1 MPDGYIFMIKFVEL
15 KLITKPYMK
24 TRILSLLFAA
34 FVLAS
39 CAGAYRQNESGVT
52 VKVQEPTEG
61 GPRLVRL
68 EVLGDK
74 LIHVSATPDRKF
86 ADPQSLIIVPQTG
99 ATEFAVCEDDGVVSV
114 STESIVASVNVATG
128 EVWFTDIEGNPIL
141 AEQAGGGK
149 TFEPIEVEGTKG
161 YSFRQVFESPEDEA
175 FYGLGQHQA
184 DEFNYKGKNEEL
196 FQYNTKVSVPFIV
209 SNKGYGVLMDS
220 YSMMRFGNPADYKQ
234 LGDVFKLYDA
244 QGKEGCLTGTYVPE
258 NGQTIVRDEP
268 KLYFEY
274 LIEPKMEKVVNL
286 PEDFVFFNS
295 NVTYEGSLEAAQ
307 TGDYQFILYYAG
319 YTTVKVG
326 CETVVPERWRTAW
339 NPNAYKFTVHL
350 EAGVKTPIKVEWK
363 PDGWVSYCGLRVYDV
378 VDPVQ
383 QAKHQWWSEMTKQ
396 MDWYFI
402 AGDSM
407 DEVISG
413 YRTLTGKAPIM
424 PKWAMGY
431 WQSRER
437 YKTSTE
443 MIEALEGFR
452 QRNIPIDNIV
462 MDWSHWREDD
472 WGGHEFDP
480 ERFPDP
486 KAMVDSIHDLNG
498 RMMISVWPKFYV
510 ETEHYKEFDEK
521 GWMYTK
527 AYEDGVR
534 DWIGKG
540 YLYGFYDAYAPEAR
554 ELFWNQMYEHYY
566 PLGIDAWWMDASEP
580 NIRDCTNMEY
590 RKALCGP
597 TALGSSTEFFNAYA
611 LVNADAI
618 YNGQRGV
625 DPDKRVF
632 LLTRSGFAGLQRYST
647 ATWSGDIATRWEDMK
662 AQISAGLNFA
672 VSGIP
677 YWTMDIGG
685 FCVENRY
692 VAAQQE
698 WERTG
703 KENADYK
710 EWRELNTRWFQFG
723 AFCPLYRAHG
733 QFPFREPWEIA
744 PEGHPAYESIVYY
757 TKLRY
762 RLMPYIYSLAG
773 MTYFKDYTIMRPLV
787 MDFMADANVLNV
799 SDTYMFGPAFM
810 AAPVYEYG
818 ARTRD
823 IYFPEC
829 EGWYDFYT
837 GGYQEGGVRRTV
849 DAPYGRMPLYVRA
862 GSVVPFGPDMQW
874 SDEKPADVIDLYVYQ
889 GADGSFTLYE
899 DENVNYNYEKGAY
912 AMIDFTY
919 DDSMRLLSIGEYKGE
934 FPGRLEERTFNVIPV
949 SKDGIG
955 KARTVKYNG
964 LAMKVVL

>member
-1 MPDGYIFMIKFVEL
+1 
-15 KLITKPYMK
+15 MK
-24 TRILSLLFAA
+24 AKGISLLLLSAIA
-34 FVLAS
+34 LGACS
-39 CAGAYRQNESGVT
+39 GAYRQDGSSVT
-52 VKVQEPTEG
+52 VKVQDVVDG
-61 GPRLVRL
+61 GPQLVRL
-68 EVLGDK
+68 EVMGDR
-74 LIHVSATPDRKF
+74 LIHVSATPEKRF
-86 ADPQSLIIVPQTG
+86 ADPQSLVILPQEGRAEFTTQQHG
-99 ATEFAVCEDDGVVSV
+99 DTVTVATSAVKANVL
-114 STESIVASVNVATG
+114 ASTG
-128 EVWFTDIEGNPIL
+128 EVWFTDLEGNVIL
-141 AEQAGGGK
+141 AEQQGGGK
-149 TFEPIEVEGTKG
+149 TFEPIEVDGTHG

-220 YSMMRFGNPADYKQ
+220 YSMMRFGNPNDYRQ
-234 LGDVFKLYDA
+234 LGEVFKLYDKN
-244 QGKEGCLTGTYVPE
+244 GKEGCLTGTYVPE
-258 NGQTIVRDEP
+258 HGETIVRDEP

-274 LIEPKMEKVVNL
+274 LVKPKMEKVVNL
-286 PEDFVFFNS
+286 PDFVFFNS
-295 NVTYEGSLEAAQ
+295 YVTYEGAIEAPV

-319 YTTVKVG
+319 YTTVTVG
-326 CETVVPERWRTAW
+326 GEEVVPERWRTAW

-350 EAGVKTPIKVEWK
+350 EAGEKTPLKVEWK
-363 PDGWVSYCGLRVYDV
+363 PDGWVSYCGLRAYDV
-378 VDPVQ
+378 VDPVE
-383 QAKHQWWSEMTKQ
+383 QAKHSWWSEMTKQ

-402 AGDSM
+402 AGEDM
-407 DEVISG
+407 DEIISG
-413 YRTLTGKAPIM
+413 YRTLTGKAQVM

-452 QRNIPIDNIV
+452 KRNIPIDNIV

-480 ERFPDP
+480 ARFPDP
-486 KAMVDSIHDLNG
+486 KAMVDSIHAMNG

-534 DWIGKG
+534 DWIGQG
-540 YLYGFYDAYAPEAR
+540 YLYGFYDAYSPEAR

-580 NIRDCTNMEY
+580 NVRDCTNMDY

-625 DPDKRVF
+625 DNDKRVF

-672 VSGIP
+672 ISGIP

-692 VAAQQE
+692 VDGQNV
-698 WERTG
+698 WDRTG

-733 QFPFREPWEIA
+733 QFPLREPWEIA

-762 RLMPYIYSLAG
+762 ALMPYIYSLAG
-773 MTYFKDYTIMRPLV
+773 MTWFEDYTIMRPLV
-787 MDFMADANVLNV
+787 MDFMTDRKVADIG
-799 SDTYMFGPAFM
+799 DTYMFGPSFLV
-810 AAPVYEYG
+810 APVYEYG
-818 ARTRD
+818 ARSREV
-823 IYFPEC
+823 YFPEC

-837 GGYQEGGVRRTV
+837 NEYVAGGQTLNVR
-849 DAPYGRMPLYVRA
+849 APYDRMPLYVRA
-862 GSVVPFGPDMQW
+862 GSIVPMGPEMQW
-874 SDEKPADVIDLYVYQ
+874 SDEKPADVIDLYVYE
-889 GADGSFTLYE
+889 GADGEFTLYE
-899 DENVNYNYEKGAY
+899 DENVNYNYEKGLCS
-912 AMIDFTY
+912 MIDFTY
-919 DDSMRLLSIGEYKGE
+919 DVQSGALKIGERRGE
-934 FPGRLEERTFNVIPV
+934 FPGMLKERVFNVIPV
-949 SKDGIG
+949 SKNGVGKVQTVHYDGS
-955 KARTVKYNG
+955 AVV
-964 LAMKVVL
+964 VVL

>member
-1 MPDGYIFMIKFVEL
+1 
-15 KLITKPYMK
+15 MK
-24 TRILSLLFAA
+24 TKIISLFLLAGLALS
-34 FVLAS
+34 S
-39 CAGAYRQNESGVT
+39 CSGVKQDSEGVT
-52 VKVQEPTEG
+52 VKVQNPAQD
-61 GPRLVRL
+61 GPALVRL
-68 EVLGDK
+68 EVMGEK
-74 LIHVSATPDRKF
+74 LIRVSATPERKF
-86 ADPQSLIIVPQTG
+86 ADPQSLVILPSEKETPFTVERNG
-99 ATEFAVCEDDGVVSV
+99 GVVTL
-114 STESIVASVNVATG
+114 STAAIKANVKESTG
-128 EVWFTDIEGNPIL
+128 EVWFTDLEGRTIL
-141 AEQAGGGK
+141 REEEGGGK
-149 TFEPIEVEGTKG
+149 TFEPIEVEGTSG
-161 YSFRQVFESPEDEA
+161 YSFRQVFESPDDEA

-220 YSMMRFGNPADYKQ
+220 YSMMRFGNPDDYSQ
-234 LGDVFKLYDA
+234 LGEVFRLYDKN
-244 QGKEGCLTGTYVPE
+244 GKEGVLTGTYIPAHGE
-258 NGQTIVRDEP
+258 PLVREEP
-268 KLYFEY
+268 KLYFEH
-274 LIEPKMEKVVNL
+274 LVAPEMARVVNL
-286 PEDFVFFNS
+286 PEDFQFYGSQVK
-295 NVTYEGSLEAAQ
+295 YEGSIEAEK

-319 YTTVKVG
+319 YTEVNIG
-326 CETVVPERWRTAW
+326 GETVVPERWRTAW

-350 EAGVKTPIKVEWK
+350 EAGVRTPILVDWK
-363 PDGWVSYCGLRVYDV
+363 PDSSVSYCGLRVYDV
-378 VDPVQ
+378 VDPQ
-383 QAKHQWWSEMTKQ
+383 EQAKHSWWSEMTKQ

-402 AGDSM
+402 AGEDM

-413 YRTLTGKAPIM
+413 YRTLTGKAQIM

-452 QRNIPIDNIV
+452 KRNIPIDNIV

-480 ERFPDP
+480 ARFPDP
-486 KAMVDSIHDLNG
+486 KAMVDSIHNMGG

-510 ETEHYKEFDEK
+510 GTEHYKEFDEK

-527 AYEDGVR
+527 AYEDGIR
-534 DWIGKG
+534 DWIGRG

-554 ELFWNQMYEHYY
+554 KLFWNQMYEHYY

-580 NIRDCTNMEY
+580 NIRDCTDMDY

-625 DPDKRVF
+625 DNDKRVF

-692 VAAQQE
+692 VAGQNLYN
-698 WERTG
+698 RTG
-703 KENADYK
+703 RENADQK

-723 AFCPLYRAHG
+723 AFCPLFRSHG
-733 QFPFREPWEIA
+733 QYPFREPWEIA

-762 RLMPYIYSLAG
+762 SLMPYIYSLAG
-773 MTYFKDYTIMRPLV
+773 MTWFEDYTIMRPLV
-787 MDFMADANVLNV
+787 MDFTDDADVMDI
-799 SDTYMFGPAFM
+799 SDEYMFGPAFLV
-810 AAPVYEYG
+810 APVYEYE
-818 ARTRD
+818 ARQREV
-823 IYFPEC
+823 YFPEC
-829 EGWYDFYT
+829 EGWYGFYT
-837 GGYQEGGVRRTV
+837 NEFHKGDAAETV
-849 DAPYGRMPLYVRA
+849 DAPYGRMPLFVRA
-862 GSVVPFGPDMQW
+862 GSIVPFGPEIQW
-874 SDEKPADVIDLYVYQ
+874 TDQKQAEVIDLYIYQ
-889 GADGSFTLYE
+889 GADGEFVLYE
-899 DENVNYNYEKGAY
+899 DENVNYNYEKGLCS
-912 AMIDFTY
+912 MIRFSY
-919 DDSMRLLSIGEYKGE
+919 DEDAKLLSIGEGE
-934 FPGRLEERTFNVIPV
+934 GKFPGMLEKRTFNIIPV
-949 SKDGIG
+949 SAGGAG
-955 KARTVKYNG
+955 KTKTVEYNG